1 MRAPLVLLV
10 GALGLATACLPAIAH
25 DGAAHAGLANGLAH
39 PIGGADHLL
48 ATLGI
53 GLLAGLAASLRGPA
67 QAVRGGPSVSSRIG
81 VAGAIGLL
89 SGALWALLAG
99 TVPGLGSVGAE
110 IVESAAAVGLLA
122 VALAL
127 LQAERLGVRG
137 LAVVA
142 LAIAVP
148 HGWLHASE
156 GSGPAFFAGLAASS
170 TVLFALGVVV
180 SRALTRVGGARVA
193 AVRGS
198 AAAAYVAA
206 FAWRLLAA

>member
-1 MRAPLVLLV
+1 MRAPLVSLA
-10 GALGLATACLPAIAH
+10 GAVVLATACLPAIAH
-25 DGAAHAGLANGLAH
+25 DGHLNDGLAAGLAH

-53 GLLAGLAASLRGPA
+53 GLLAGFAASMRG
-67 QAVRGGPSVSSRIG
+67 QAEAGGPSVSSRIG

-89 SGALWALLAG
+89 AGALWALLAG
-99 TVPGLGSVGAE
+99 TVPGLPPVAAGL
-110 IVESAAAVGLLA
+110 VEPAAAVGLLV

-127 LQAERLGVRG
+127 LQAERLGMRG

-142 LAIAVP
+142 LAIALP

-170 TVLFALGVVV
+170 AMLFAVGVVGA
-180 SRALTRVGGARVA
+180 RALARLGGARGA
-193 AVRGS
+193 AVRES
-198 AAAAYVAA
+198 AAVAYVGA
-206 FAWRLLAA
+206 FAWMLLAA